1 VNAGKHKIALAILV
15 FSVLLQ
21 TAFADSAVVATRRG
35 NDLYRQGHF
44 DQAIKEYG
52 QALIDRPEV
61 LEPKF
66 NEANSYYRLDDLDQ
80 AIKLY
85 QKVAAESKDMKLVTK
100 AKYNM
105 GNCCFQ
111 QASKQRDSNLR
122 KAVDGLKT
130 AIGHWRSVLDIEP
143 KNEKAAKNIEVARLT
158 IKDILDQIKKQQQK
172 HDPNQPQDPNQ
183 TRQQKSS
190 KSMTPIS
197 LRTPTRRGSRRSS
210 NSPANKTPANRK
222 TANSSRC
229 LKVSL
234 TSRRSLINRK
244 SQTNN
249 SRKRKNNRSMPPMQ
263 LPMKYLIKNNVTKNA
278 AKSSK
283 ELLTEKS
290 NRIGNNTK

>member
-1 VNAGKHKIALAILV
+1 MNAGKRKIALAILV

-21 TAFADSAVVATRRG
+21 TAFADSAAVCTRKG
-35 NDLYRQGHF
+35 NELYQQDKF

-85 QKVAAESKDMKLVTK
+85 EKVAAESKDMKLVTK

-130 AIGHWRSVLDIEP
+130 AIGHWRGVLDIEP

-158 IKDILDQIKKQQQK
+158 IKDILDQMQQQK

-183 TRQQKSS
+183 TRQQKKQQQSGQQKTGQSQNGQQQQVS
-190 KSMTPIS
+190 KGEPNQPQKSDQQQQKEKKQQAAAADATANEI
-197 LRTPTRRGSRRSS
+197 LDKEQRDKKRRQILQRTPYEES
-210 NSPANKTPANRK
+210 NG
-222 TANSSRC
+222 
-229 LKVSL
+229 
-234 TSRRSLINRK
+234 
-244 SQTNN
+244 
-249 SRKRKNNRSMPPMQ
+249 
-263 LPMKYLIKNNVTKNA
+263 
-278 AKSSK
+278 
-283 ELLTEKS
+283 
-290 NRIGNNTK
+290 IGNHLK